1 METESMRTLSQK
13 ERKLRG
19 NEEIIE
25 EVLREKKRELLN
37 FRLHSSK
44 NQKCLLFKMYHRKLI
59 ILQIFF
65 CKWPE
70 SLTRSSVKEW
80 NFINRGH
87 RVLTKLKLVT

>member
-1 METESMRTLSQK
+1 METESMGTSSQK

-44 NQKCLLFKMYHRKLI
+44 NQKC
-59 ILQIFF
+59 
-65 CKWPE
+65 
-70 SLTRSSVKEW
+70 
-80 NFINRGH
+80 
-87 RVLTKLKLVT
+87 